1 MRILQKT
8 LLIGILL
15 IFSSFIGIQE
25 NNIVGIWIYYPNSNN
40 TEEEVWTKVKQ
51 FDLKKGG
58 LEFKQN
64 GELIV
69 RMNAG
74 SCGTP
79 PITYKNHNGTWEK
92 ISDSIFILKHE
103 FWGGISES
111 EILIKKLN
119 DHELI
124 FESLENEIIRK

>member
-8 LLIGILL
+8 LLIGFLL
-15 IFSSFIGIQE
+15 VLSSFIRIQE
-25 NNIVGIWIYYPNSNN
+25 NNIIGIWIYYPNSNN
-40 TEEEVWTKVKQ
+40 TEEVWTKVKQ

-79 PITYKNHNGTWEK
+79 PITYKNHKGTWEK
-92 ISDSIFILKHE
+92 VSDSIFILKHE
-103 FWGGISES
+103 FWGGISER
-111 EILIKKLN
+111 EVLIKKLN

-124 FESLENEIIRK
+124 FDILESEIIRK